1 VLRCSCDRLTVA
13 GDGGDHRVYV
23 RPGGRNGE
31 DLCRARCFV
40 IGQHRIA
47 RLDLADGY
55 RAVYLL
61 RYVFI
66 QEKFF

>member
-1 VLRCSCDRLTVA
+1 
-13 GDGGDHRVYV
+13 V